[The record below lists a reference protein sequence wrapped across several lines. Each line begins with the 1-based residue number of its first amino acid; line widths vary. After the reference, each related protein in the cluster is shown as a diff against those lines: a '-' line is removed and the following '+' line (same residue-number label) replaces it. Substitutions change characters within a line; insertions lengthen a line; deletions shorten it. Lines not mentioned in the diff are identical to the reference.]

1 MQENHT
7 AVQTETIDGTL
18 SLDIP
23 EGFQQMSREELKQV
37 YLTDRPESWGTR
49 DKERHIMIT
58 VLWKRN
64 PGILAVLADIR
75 GLAHRNQLQTE
86 KAYAGHDYLLEGF
99 FSMRAEKVPLEG
111 YRFSYCVNGTAQH
124 AETILLK
131 HRKTVYSITCAGR
144 KENAGTD
151 REMFRRI
158 MESLRIS

>member
-7 AVQTETIDGTL
+7 AVQTETIDETL

-23 EGFQQMSREELKQV
+23 EGFQQMSREELKQA
-37 YLTDRPESWGTR
+37 YLTDRPESWGTW

-86 KAYAGHDYLLEGF
+86 KA
-99 FSMRAEKVPLEG
+99 
-111 YRFSYCVNGTAQH
+111 
-124 AETILLK
+124 
-131 HRKTVYSITCAGR
+131 
-144 KENAGTD
+144 
-151 REMFRRI
+151 
-158 MESLRIS
+158 